1 VENKPL
7 EMCRDL
13 SFDLEL
19 AKSIIQLRGL
29 NIKELLQSMRQVNLM
44 KDDKR
49 LAKVVKEVDVHVE
62 LIC

>member
-1 VENKPL
+1 MENKPL